1 MKFTLKWLRRY
12 LNTSASLSEVIS
24 KLNQVGLEVEEVV
37 GNNELYNKFL
47 VAKVLEA
54 DPHPNSDK
62 LKICKVDNGQEVLQ
76 IVCGAPNARAGITVV
91 LAPIGTIMPVDGM
104 SIKKSA
110 IRGVESHGMLCS
122 ARELNIGEDHDGII
136 ELTKGEAG
144 ESFAKLCGLDG
155 TIIEISLTPNRG
167 DCASVIGIARDLAV
181 TGIGQFVGEAPIR
194 KLEPSLQKSPIEIS
208 IIAKDICHEFCYVY
222 GENIDNSS
230 IKNEERFTILKN
242 TGYELKSPLVDISN
256 FMMFDLGR
264 PTHIYDADRIK
275 GQVLVRRSIEGENFR
290 AIGGDEYVLPE
301 GLLVIADQEKILSI
315 AGVMGGEESKVTQN
329 TKNILI
335 EIADFDSETV
345 MKSGRAINLNTDAR
359 FRFERKVDF
368 ANTEYFANAI
378 TEFIGGH
385 CGGNFSPITTL
396 RGDGKREAVVIE
408 FDPSSVARISGL
420 DIPERDSISI
430 LKALGFSIKGTSV
443 EVPSWRVGD
452 IKGSAD
458 LVEEVLR
465 IYGLANIPERNLPY
479 SFNSLNE
486 SDEIMQRVFN
496 RLINRKLT
504 EVISWSFV
512 GEAIAKSFAFEES
525 ILKIANP
532 ITPEMAVMRPSM
544 LCSFIPVISKNI
556 ARKVE
561 NFNIFES
568 GWAYG
573 RGYNNFQTRVIA
585 GIRSGYITEKGLH
598 YEARLA
604 DFFDVKDDVM
614 AVLSE
619 FSIDANRY
627 TITREAPKYYHPT
640 CSCCLKLGKSIIAF
654 FGELDPKVGMDLKIE
669 QKNLVAFE
677 IFLENIPQVSNNFSK
692 PKKELFDY
700 HVINRDFAFI
710 VKKEILGGELL
721 RAISSLKIEVVDR
734 VKIFDIYEG
743 KGIEPGFKS
752 VAIALKIQPK
762 LAMMMDKE
770 IDSIS
775 EKIIMK
781 LKSEFDAELR
791 LK

>member
-1 MKFTLKWLRRY
+1 MKFTLKWLKRY

-24 KLNQVGLEVEEVV
+24 KLNQIGLEVEEVV
-37 GNNELYNKFL
+37 DNNELYNKFV

-54 DPHPNSDK
+54 GPHPNSDK
-62 LKICKVDNGQEVLQ
+62 LKICKIDNGEEVLQ

-91 LAPIGTIMPVDGM
+91 LAPIGTIMPIDGM

-122 ARELNIGEDHDGII
+122 AQELNIGEDHDGII
-136 ELTKGEAG
+136 ELTQGEAG
-144 ESFAKLCGLDG
+144 ESFAKLYGLDDS
-155 TIIEISLTPNRG
+155 IIEISLTPNRG
-167 DCASVIGIARDLAV
+167 DCASVIGIARDLAA
-181 TGIGQFVGEAPIR
+181 TGIGQFVSEISIKKPESR
-194 KLEPSLQKSPIEIS
+194 LKKNPIEIR
-208 IIAKDICHEFCYVY
+208 IIAKDICHEFCYIY

-242 TGYELKSPLVDISN
+242 TGYELKNPLVDISN

-264 PTHIYDADRIK
+264 PAYIYDADQIK
-275 GQVLVRRSIEGENFR
+275 GEVSVRRSIEGENFR
-290 AIGGDEYVLPE
+290 AIGGNNYVLPE

-315 AGVMGGEESKVTQN
+315 AGVIGGEESKVTQN
-329 TKNILI
+329 TKNIII
-335 EIADFDSETV
+335 EIADFDSEAV
-345 MKSGRAINLNTDAR
+345 MKSGRAVNLNTDAR

-368 ANTEYFANAI
+368 TNTEYFANAI
-378 TEFIGGH
+378 TEFIGSH
-385 CGGNFSPITTL
+385 CGGNFSAITTL
-396 RGDGKREAVVIE
+396 RGEGDRGSVSIE

-420 DIPERDSISI
+420 DLSERESINI
-430 LKALGFSIKGTSV
+430 LKNLGFSINGTSV
-443 EVPSWRVGD
+443 GVPSWRVGD
-452 IKGSAD
+452 ISGPAD

-479 SFNSLNE
+479 SFHPLNKY
-486 SDEIMQRVFN
+486 DEIAQKVFN

-525 ILKIANP
+525 MLRIANP
-532 ITPEMAVMRPSM
+532 ITPDMAIMRPSV

-561 NFNIFES
+561 SFNIFES

-585 GIRSGYITEKGLH
+585 GIRSGYITEKGVH

-619 FSIDANRY
+619 FGMDANRY
-627 TITREAPKYYHPT
+627 TITREAPQYYHPT
-640 CSCCLKLGKSIIAF
+640 RSCCLKLGKSIIAF
-654 FGELDPKVGMDLKIE
+654 FGELNPKVGMDLKIE

-692 PKKELFDY
+692 RKKELFDY

-710 VKKEILGGELL
+710 VKKEILGGDLL
-721 RAISSLKIEVVDR
+721 RAISSLRIEMISQ

-762 LAMMMDKE
+762 LAMITDKE
-770 IDSIS
+770 IDSIA
-775 EKIIMK
+775 ENIMIK
-781 LKSEFDAELR
+781 LKNEFNAKLR